1 MTKEIQ
7 TEVWSTYLEELE
19 NTKSAINSLLMSLDL
34 NTDIP
39 YGVLENIKTIQK
51 ELKIIE
57 IKTTPFDKLHD
68 KNMKKWKIAT
78 DEGHN

>member
-68 KNMKKWKIAT
+68 KTMKKWEIAT
-78 DEGHN
+78 DKGHN